1 MSVTL
6 GVLDWGIG
14 GIDFHARLRAR
25 HPELATIYWS
35 DSGSLPYGS
44 SGARPSRRGWA
55 RWPRRCA
62 SAGRL
67 TS

>member
-25 HPELATIYWS
+25 HPELATIY
-35 DSGSLPYGS
+35 
-44 SGARPSRRGWA
+44 
-55 RWPRRCA
+55 
-62 SAGRL
+62 
-67 TS
+67 